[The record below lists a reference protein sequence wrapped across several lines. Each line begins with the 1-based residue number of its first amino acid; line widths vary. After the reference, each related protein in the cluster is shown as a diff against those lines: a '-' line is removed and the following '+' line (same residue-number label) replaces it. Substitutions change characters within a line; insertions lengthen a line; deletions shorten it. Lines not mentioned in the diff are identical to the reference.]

1 MFILDLTALKGGMFV
16 LFPSLLQ
23 PQLSTLTEH
32 LDDRIVRPLIVKCGA
47 SMILVLRNAISIV
60 AGENK

>member
-1 MFILDLTALKGGMFV
+1 MFV

-23 PQLSTLTEH
+23 LQLSTLTEH